1 VIIITLEQGASPV
14 MPKII
19 KKESLS
25 ELVYRY
31 RIDAPRIAKMRK
43 AGQFVIVRATTDGE
57 RIPLTIANANA
68 AEGWIELI
76 FQVAGKSTKILSILM
91 VGNEIIDLAGPLG
104 RPTHIERFGRCLC
117 IGGGV
122 GVAPLYPI
130 THALKAAGNEITTI
144 IGARSS
150 NLLLLEHEMK
160 ELSDRFIV
168 CTDDGSRGVKGFA
181 ADSVKTLLAEGE
193 KFDFSV
199 IIGPAMMM
207 RVTAGITVAAGI
219 KTTVSLNPIMIDG
232 TGMCGGCR
240 VTVGGETRFA
250 CVDGPEFDAAKI
262 DWDGMIKRLNGYRS
276 FERTSLEKH
285 NCIVTGRPA

>member
-1 VIIITLEQGASPV
+1 VIISTLEQKASPI
-14 MPKII
+14 MPKIL

-31 RIDAPRIAKMRK
+31 RIDAPRIARMRK

-76 FQVAGKSTKILSILM
+76 FQVAGKSTKILSILL

-130 THALKAAGNEITTI
+130 TYALKAAGNEITTI

-150 NLLLLEHEMK
+150 NLLLLEREMK
-160 ELSDRFIV
+160 ELSDRLIV
-168 CTDDGSRGVKGFA
+168 CTDDGSKGVKGFA
-181 ADSVKTLLAEGE
+181 ADCVKTLLAEGE

-207 RVTAGITVAAGI
+207 RVTSGITVGAGI

>member
-1 VIIITLEQGASPV
+1 